1 MHGSCSPNQR
11 FGQLLRR
18 CLRNE
23 ADELYRL
30 FERSESHSFTLVI
43 RTKVK
48 SGFLPSV
55 GQLIQFL
62 SHRSVTAP
70 FPKRSLGN
78 RLLIFYSILFRQTEA
93 PFRVER
99 RLVFYLVEIAM
110 EGKNPPALCATSPVY
125 GFCDPNRRFG
135 QNLTLGKGGLYNGY

>member
-18 CLRNE
+18 CLRKE

-78 RLLIFYSILFRQTEA
+78 RLLIFYSILFRHTEGSGA
-93 PFRVER
+93 IRSLFCFQLVDR
-99 RLVFYLVEIAM
+99 RRPIAT
-110 EGKNPPALCATSPVY
+110 K
-125 GFCDPNRRFG
+125 NRRCG
-135 QNLTLGKGGLYNGY
+135 RAAVRHDGSNHTLV